1 MSPVRRGVKGDAPA
15 IAQRVVEQ
23 LSRDALIEPLVSDE
37 FSRHDFELALANSN
51 YPVWVDDSNGG
62 IRGHLYGATFDDPLC
77 GRQTWSGPDGYS
89 YDFSTVLDNRC
100 EAAYGSWREQ
110 GSCAHL
116 VWALAGNGTQD
127 WIERGYSIVS
137 VRAAKSLEVG
147 AESAVAWS
155 PGQLVRRG
163 TPQDLE
169 VALEFDRHIDLA
181 QGVDPAAL
189 SPAQREANEADLVD
203 LLEDPECHYY
213 LLEVDHEPAAQCV
226 TFALPALRGNFEH
239 TVYIGSLA
247 VAPTYR
253 RRGLATTL
261 LSEIMNVAVD
271 SGYHYAEVRWHID
284 NEPATAFWSSVGFR
298 PTYVQLRRTLD
309 V

>member
-1 MSPVRRGVKGDAPA
+1 MRRGVKADAPA
-15 IAQRVVEQ
+15 IAQRVAEQ
-23 LSRDALIEPLVSDE
+23 LTRDALVEPLVSDE
-37 FSRHDFELALANSN
+37 FSRHDFEFALANSN

-62 IRGHLYGATFDDPLC
+62 IRGHLYGATFDDPLHD
-77 GRQTWSGPDGYS
+77 RQTWTGPDGYS
-89 YDFSTVLDNRC
+89 YDFSNVLDNLC
-100 EAAYGSWREQ
+100 DAAYGWWREQ
-110 GSCAHL
+110 GSRAHL
-116 VWALAGNGTQD
+116 VWALAGHGTQD

-137 VRAAKSLEVG
+137 VRAAKSLDAIVEGV
-147 AESAVAWS
+147 VAW
-155 PGQLVRRG
+155 PRGHRVRRG
-163 TPQDLE
+163 TPRDLD